1 MRFTKG
7 IRLAYTYEYDDY
19 WGSGR
24 YITTDK
30 WDSEEQMLASCCGAD
45 WYGRL
50 INASKLSVEE
60 QEKHA
65 DNEYGIA
72 IYRGK
77 LKLKS
82 NDKRQIDTIKTKSG
96 WLTVWSELPR
106 PYVDDKCDE
115 SEEW

>member
-1 MRFTKG
+1 MRYTKG
-7 IRLAYTYEYDDY
+7 IRLAFKYEYEDY
-19 WGSGR
+19 WSGR
-24 YITTDK
+24 YTSTDK
-30 WDSEEQMLASCCGAD
+30 WDSGEQMLASCCGAD

-65 DNEYGIA
+65 DNEHGIA

-82 NDKRQIDTIKTKSG
+82 NNERQIDTIKTKSG
-96 WLTVWSELPR
+96 WLTVWNELPG
-106 PYVDDKCDE
+106 PCDNECDE